1 MISLSILYF
10 RFKSNHFESGLGF
23 QLGYDSSNVSE
34 WSYSSGECGGNFSA
48 PNGIVTSPSY
58 PHNYPNN
65 ANCKYT
71 ISQPIDSII
80 GLKFVFMDTQQSYFS
95 ATCNDYLEVRD
106 GISESSP
113 VLEKLCGNELPTPI
127 QSSLNNVMLR

>member
-58 PHNYPNN
+58 PDNYPNN
-65 ANCKYT
+65 ANCKYF
-71 ISQPIDSII
+71 ISQPIDTII
-80 GLKFVFMDTQQSYFS
+80 GLKFILMDTQKSSFS
-95 ATCNDYLEVRD
+95 HSCKDYLEFRD
-106 GISESSP
+106 GIFESSP
-113 VLEKLCGNELPTPI
+113 VLEKLCGNELPAPI
-127 QSSLNNVMLR
+127 QSSQNKVMLR